1 MTIWKPHLSVIAIHI
16 PAKPI
21 MEPID
26 KSNSPAIIN
35 KPAPNAIIPS
45 WAIILRLFLIP
56 KALRPSPSNKFQVFA
71 FSGIEKKP
79 G

>member
-1 MTIWKPHLSVIAIHI
+1 MKPHLSVIAIHI

-35 KPAPNAIIPS
+35 KPAPNAIIL
-45 WAIILRLFLIP
+45 IEQLF
-56 KALRPSPSNKFQVFA
+56 
-71 FSGIEKKP
+71 
-79 G
+79 